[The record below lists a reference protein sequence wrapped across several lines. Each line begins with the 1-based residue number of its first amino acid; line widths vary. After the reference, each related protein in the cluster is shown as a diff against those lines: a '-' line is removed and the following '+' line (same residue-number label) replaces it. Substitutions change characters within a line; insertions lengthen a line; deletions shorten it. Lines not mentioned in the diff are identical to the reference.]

1 MKTFSD
7 FSLNLFCL
15 LFGFFLG
22 NLFPN
27 VSLSIDP
34 QSINNFPKIQDTRI
48 ELLLQTVSGTI
59 PGPSQVG
66 LLLLFI
72 SELINWT
79 GKFFRTKQIF
89 PSRTSRFFKVFPFFN
104 SVKIGLLFGIFVDAF
119 KVGS

>member
-27 VSLSIDP
+27 ISLGLDFNKEVGGTAPLPDFFRLDIL
-34 QSINNFPKIQDTRI
+34 IQKFSDI
-48 ELLLQTVSGTI
+48 I

-66 LLLLFI
+66 LFILLV
-72 SELINWT
+72 SELINWS
-79 GKFFRTKQIF
+79 GKFFRTKGGWGLR
-89 PSRTSRFFKVFPFFN
+89 PSVPVLRPKA
-104 SVKIGLLFGIFVDAF
+104 AF
-119 KVGS
+119 SFSKFS